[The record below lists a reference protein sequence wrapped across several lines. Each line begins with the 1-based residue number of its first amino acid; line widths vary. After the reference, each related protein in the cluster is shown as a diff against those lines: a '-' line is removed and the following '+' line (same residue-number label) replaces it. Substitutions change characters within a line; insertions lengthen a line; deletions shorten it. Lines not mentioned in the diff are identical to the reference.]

1 MTSTVDTGVPPTAA
15 AEAPPPPR
23 RRWRLHSQ
31 RTAPFLFIAP
41 FMVAYLL
48 FFFAPLVYAL
58 NISLYRQR
66 LIGGDTFVGLENY
79 ARVFR
84 DATFYTGLA
93 RITVYGLLYLAVMLV
108 IALTA
113 ALLLD
118 SGTVR
123 FKRFF
128 RLSMFL
134 PYAVPS
140 AVAALM
146 WGYIYSRNFGPI
158 ADVARLA
165 GFDAPNLLSS
175 RAMIPSLVNI
185 GVWTWVGY
193 NMIIFYTAL
202 QAVPHEVN
210 EAADVDGATRLQIA
224 WHIKLPLIRPAI
236 ILSVFFSIIGALQL
250 FNEPQ
255 VLSAIAPQVIDP
267 AYTPNLYAYSLAFV
281 NQDFP
286 YSAAVSFVLGAA
298 AFISSYVFM
307 AVTQKRNQ

>member
-1 MTSTVDTGVPPTAA
+1 
-15 AEAPPPPR
+15 
-23 RRWRLHSQ
+23 
-31 RTAPFLFIAP
+31 
-41 FMVAYLL
+41 MVVFAL
-48 FFFAPLVYAL
+48 FFFAPIVFAMQT
-58 NISLYRQR
+58 SLYRQR
-66 LIGGDTFVGLENY
+66 LIGGDEFVGLANY
-79 ARVFR
+79 ARVLR
-84 DATFYTGLA
+84 DTTFYAGLG
-93 RITVYGLLYLAVMLV
+93 RIAVYGALYLTLMLV

-118 SGTVR
+118 SQTVR
-123 FKRFF
+123 AKQFF
-128 RLSMFL
+128 RLSIFL

-165 GFDAPNLLSS
+165 GLDAPNLLSA
-175 RAMIPSLVNI
+175 RGMIPSLVNI
-185 GVWTWVGY
+185 GLWTWVGY

-202 QAVPHEVN
+202 QAVPPDIH
-210 EAADVDGATRLQIA
+210 EAADVDGASRLQIA
-224 WHIKLPLIRPAI
+224 LHIKLPLIKPAI
-236 ILSVFFSIIGALQL
+236 VLSVFFSIIGTLQL

-286 YSAAVSFVLGAA
+286 YSAAISFVLGAT
-298 AFISSYVFM
+298 AFIASYVFM
-307 AVTQKRNQ
+307 TVSQRRMG